1 MVVNW
6 RGCPTEDGMGM
17 RLPFGSRTSGEEGI
31 ARKLLNGFVRLEW
44 QGKILEA
51 LRLRWMEMM
60 SAQHAC
66 FLVAESQ
73 AVAEAFYTAV
83 CQWSAMPHGEVLV
96 FEQGTWRKD
105 RQLFAAIKLSS
116 LANLV
121 LVPGLKEALR
131 ADVTQFFSSRDVY
144 SRYGVPWKR
153 GILLVGP
160 PGNGK
165 THAVKALCHEI
176 GVPALYVRS
185 LEPQGMFHGSEHAN
199 ISTVFDLARKT
210 APCLLILEDLDA
222 LIKPA
227 NRSFVLNE
235 LDGFSANTGI
245 CVVATTN
252 YPERLDASILER
264 PSRFDRKYPF
274 DPPQIAERTAY
285 LKMWNDY
292 QAPELRLTAAGID
305 AVAQA
310 TNTFSFAY
318 LKELCLS
325 AVMAW
330 MNEGGKAPM
339 DEVAAAQTKLL
350 AAQMRSPGT
359 DSDGNAADDQLTP
372 RERFHKLLRGE
383 AP

>member
-1 MVVNW
+1 
-6 RGCPTEDGMGM
+6 
-17 RLPFGSRTSGEEGI
+17 
-31 ARKLLNGFVRLEW
+31 
-44 QGKILEA
+44 
-51 LRLRWMEMM
+51 M
-60 SAQHAC
+60 SPQHAC

-73 AVAEAFYTAV
+73 EVAEAFYTAV
-83 CQWSAMPHGEVLV
+83 CEWSAMPHGEVLL

-105 RQLFAAIKLSS
+105 RDLFEAIRLSS
-116 LANLV
+116 FANLV
-121 LVPGLKEALR
+121 LVPGLKENLQQ
-131 ADVTQFFSSRDVY
+131 DVTQFFSSGEVY

-153 GILLVGP
+153 GLLLVGP

-199 ISTVFDLARKT
+199 LSAVFDLARKT

-222 LIKPA
+222 LIKPS

-274 DPPQIAERTAY
+274 DPPQIPERTAY
-285 LKMWNDY
+285 LNMWND
-292 QAPELRLTAAGID
+292 QQESELRLTAGGIQ
-305 AVAQA
+305 AVALA
-310 TNTFSFAY
+310 TNAFSFAY

-325 AVMAW
+325 ATMAW
-330 MNEGGKAPM
+330 MTAGGKTPM
-339 DEVAAAQTKLL
+339 DEIAAAQRTLL
-350 AAQMRSPGT
+350 ATQMRSPGPG
-359 DSDGNAADDQLTP
+359 SDGTAGDPQLTP
-372 RERFHKLLRGE
+372 RERFHKLMRGE